1 MKRFAHIYA
10 SLTGLPL
17 WWVILFMA
25 LLLMAIAAGAPNGV
39 PCAPAPSC

>member
-1 MKRFAHIYA
+1 MHRFAHILA
-10 SLTGLPL
+10 SLTALNL

-39 PCAPAPSC
+39 PCASAPSC